1 MSDPLCVGVCMIDW
15 AAGVCMGCGR
25 TTEEIDA
32 AVDAPESQEPSST
45 QDPVPPA
52 DAPSSPPDCI
62 D

>member
-32 AVDAPESQEPSST
+32 ALDTPEQPPPEPPAAP
-45 QDPVPPA
+45 QDSAPPA
-52 DAPSSPPDCI
+52 DAAPTRTD
-62 D
+62 

>member
-32 AVDAPESQEPSST
+32 AVDDSAQTSPE
-45 QDPVPPA
+45 PPA
-52 DAPSSPPDCI
+52 DQAPAAPAPTSRAESS
-62 D
+62 